1 MNEMEG
7 RMLEALPGLDCGSCG
22 IPNGCWGYARSL
34 AAGDPDFGRCLVG
47 GLTLRSR
54 LLELAADFDRNPEP
68 LVAVINCQGTPRRSR
83 DRFRYL
89 GVRTCRAASALSG
102 GPKECLYGC
111 LSFGDCVAACPHGA
125 VRSGAD
131 GFPIVDFAKCR
142 GCGRCVAACP
152 KGLIRLAPKSQQIF
166 LACSCQGKSENLP
179 GRCQSGCTSCSA
191 CLQSCPYGAVSWE
204 GSLPRIDYSR
214 CRSCSICVFKCPTK
228 SFVDRIPVR
237 PTAFIGLQCNG
248 CQMCKVVCPTD
259 CIIGKKGDH
268 HKVMRGQCIGCGQCF
283 EVCPIRA
290 VTMLGAL
297 GHVNL
302 SGY

>member
-1 MNEMEG
+1 MMDLE
-7 RMLEALPGLDCGSCG
+7 RKAFEALPGLFCGSCG
-22 IPNGCWGYARSL
+22 IEQGCRGYARSL
-34 AAGDPDFGRCLVG
+34 ASGDPDYGRCRVG
-47 GLTLRSR
+47 GSTLRSR
-54 LLELAADFDRNPEP
+54 LAELAVEHERRPEP
-68 LVAVINCQGTPRRSR
+68 MVAVIACLGTPRISR

-89 GVRTCRAASALSG
+89 GTSSCRAAVLAHG

-111 LSFGDCVAACPHGA
+111 LALGDCVAACPHQAMRFGP
-125 VRSGAD
+125 D
-131 GFPIVDFAKCR
+131 GFPTVDFSRCR

-152 KGLIRLAPKSQQIF
+152 KGIIRLAPKSQQIF
-166 LACSCQGKSENLP
+166 LACICQAKSEGLP

-191 CLQSCPYGAVSWE
+191 CVQSCPYGAISWD
-204 GSLPRIDYSR
+204 GSLPKIDYSR

-228 SFVDRIPVR
+228 TFVDRIPVR

-259 CIIGKKGDH
+259 CIVGKKGDH

-290 VTMLGAL
+290 ITMLGAL